1 MTDHPELR
9 FGAGLA
15 DQPEHWPVSSS
26 EVVHETGRVISVR
39 RDTVAPAGA
48 EPFVRDVVVHPGAV
62 GVVALDS
69 ANRMLLVR
77 QYRHPV
83 GYKLLEPPAGLL
95 DVQGEQYRLGAERE
109 LWEET
114 ATKAADWRILV
125 DAFTSPGLT
134 NEAVRI
140 FLARDLS
147 PANES
152 FERLH
157 EEADMETVWAPLIDV
172 VGAVL
177 AGQLQNPILVMG
189 SLATWTALNG
199 PGFDTL
205 RPADSPW
212 PAKDLPAKDLAAKN
226 LPAKDH

>member
-1 MTDHPELR
+1 MDHPELR

-15 DQPEHWPVSSS
+15 DVPEKWPVSSS
-26 EVVHETGRVISVR
+26 ETVHSTGRVISVR
-39 RDTVAPAGA
+39 RDTI
-48 EPFVRDVVVHPGAV
+48 EPPGGDAFVRDVVVHPGAV
-62 GVVALDS
+62 GVVALDDK
-69 ANRMLLVR
+69 NRMLLVR

-83 GYKLLEPPAGLL
+83 GYRLLEPPAGLL
-95 DVQGEQYRLGAERE
+95 DVQGEQYRLGGERE

-114 ATKAADWRILV
+114 GTKAADWRILV

-147 PANES
+147 PADEAYT
-152 FERLH
+152 RLH
-157 EEADMETVWAPLIDV
+157 EEADMETVWAPLVEV

-177 AGQLQNPILVMG
+177 AGHLQNPILVMG
-189 SLATWTALNG
+189 SLAAWTALNG
-199 PGFDTL
+199 PGFETL

-212 PAKDLPAKDLAAKN
+212 PAKDL
-226 LPAKDH
+226 

>member
-1 MTDHPELR
+1 MKDHPELR

-15 DQPEHWPVSSS
+15 DVREQWPVSSS
-26 EVVHETGRVISVR
+26 EVVHTTGRVISVR
-39 RDTVAPAGA
+39 RDTVAPPGQDS
-48 EPFVRDVVVHPGAV
+48 FVRDVVVHPGAV
-62 GVVALDS
+62 GVVALDED
-69 ANRMLLVR
+69 NRMLLVR

-83 GYKLLEPPAGLL
+83 GYRLLEPPAGLL
-95 DVQGEQYRLGAERE
+95 DVQGEQYRLGGERE

-125 DAFTSPGLT
+125 DAFTSPGMT
-134 NEAVRI
+134 TEAIRI

-147 PANES
+147 PDDES
-152 FERLH
+152 YDRLH

-177 AGQLQNPILVMG
+177 AGHLHNPILVMG
-189 SLATWTALNG
+189 ALATWTALNG

-212 PAKDLPAKDLAAKN
+212 PAKDR
-226 LPAKDH
+226 

>member
-1 MTDHPELR
+1 MSDSPAGSTGSSVGAEDVELR

-15 DQPEHWPVSSS
+15 DAQASWQVSSS

-39 RDTVAPAGA
+39 RDQVVPPAGG

-62 GVVALDS
+62 GVVALDE
-69 ANRMLLVR
+69 NHRMLLVR

-83 GYKLLEPPAGLL
+83 GYRLLEPPAGLL
-95 DVQGEQYRLGAERE
+95 DVQGEAYRLGAERE
-109 LWEET
+109 LWEEA
-114 ATKAADWRILV
+114 ATKAADWRVLV

-147 PANES
+147 AADES
-152 FERLH
+152 YDRLH
-157 EEADMETVWAPLIDV
+157 EEADMETVWAPLEDV
-172 VGAVL
+172 VKAVL
-177 AGQLQNPILVMG
+177 SGDLHNPILVMG
-189 SLATWTALNG
+189 ALAAWTALNG
-199 PGFDTL
+199 EGFEAL

-212 PAKDLPAKDLAAKN
+212 PAKDR
-226 LPAKDH
+226 

>member
-1 MTDHPELR
+1 MKDHPELR

-15 DQPEHWPVSSS
+15 DVPEQWPVSSS

-39 RDTVAPAGA
+39 RDHIDPPGRD
-48 EPFVRDVVVHPGAV
+48 PFVRDVVVHPGAV
-62 GVVALDS
+62 GVVALDEN
-69 ANRMLLVR
+69 NRMLLVR

-83 GYKLLEPPAGLL
+83 GYRLLEPPAGLL
-95 DVQGEQYRLGAERE
+95 DVQGEQYRLGGERE

-114 ATKAADWRILV
+114 GTKAADWRVLV

-134 NEAVRI
+134 DEAVRI

-147 PANES
+147 SADEAYD
-152 FERLH
+152 RLH

-177 AGQLQNPILVMG
+177 AGHLHNPILVMG
-189 SLATWTALNG
+189 ALATWTALNG

-212 PAKDLPAKDLAAKN
+212 PAKDR
-226 LPAKDH
+226 

>member
-1 MTDHPELR
+1 MKDHPELR

-15 DQPEHWPVSSS
+15 DVPEQWPVSSS

-39 RDTVAPAGA
+39 RDHNDPPGRD
-48 EPFVRDVVVHPGAV
+48 PFVRDVVVHPGAV
-62 GVVALDS
+62 GVVALDEN
-69 ANRMLLVR
+69 NRMLLVR

-83 GYKLLEPPAGLL
+83 GYRLLEPPAGLL
-95 DVQGEQYRLGAERE
+95 DVQGEQYRLGGERE

-114 ATKAADWRILV
+114 GTKAADWRVLV

-134 NEAVRI
+134 DEAVRI

-147 PANES
+147 PADDAYD
-152 FERLH
+152 RLH

-177 AGQLQNPILVMG
+177 AGHLHNPILVMG
-189 SLATWTALNG
+189 ALAAWTALNG

-212 PAKDLPAKDLAAKN
+212 PAKDR
-226 LPAKDH
+226 

>member
-1 MTDHPELR
+1 MKEHPELR

-15 DQPEHWPVSSS
+15 DVREQWPVSSS
-26 EVVHETGRVISVR
+26 EVVHTTGRVISVR
-39 RDTVAPAGA
+39 RDTVAPPDQD
-48 EPFVRDVVVHPGAV
+48 PFVRDVVVHPGAV
-62 GVVALDS
+62 GVVALDED
-69 ANRMLLVR
+69 NRMLLVR

-83 GYKLLEPPAGLL
+83 GYRLLEPPAGLL
-95 DVQGEQYRLGAERE
+95 DVQGEQYRLGGERE

-114 ATKAADWRILV
+114 GTKAADWRILV
-125 DAFTSPGLT
+125 DAFTSPGMT
-134 NEAVRI
+134 TEAIRI

-147 PANES
+147 PDDES
-152 FERLH
+152 YDRLH

-177 AGQLQNPILVMG
+177 AGHLQNPTLVMG
-189 SLATWTALNG
+189 SLAAWTALNG

-212 PAKDLPAKDLAAKN
+212 PAKDL
-226 LPAKDH
+226 

>member
-1 MTDHPELR
+1 MKEHPELR

-15 DQPEHWPVSSS
+15 DVPEQWPVSSS

-39 RDTVAPAGA
+39 RDHIDPPGRD
-48 EPFVRDVVVHPGAV
+48 PFVRDVVVHPGAV
-62 GVVALDS
+62 GVVALDEN
-69 ANRMLLVR
+69 NRMLLVR

-83 GYKLLEPPAGLL
+83 GYRLLEPPAGLL
-95 DVQGEQYRLGAERE
+95 DVQGEQYRLGGERE

-114 ATKAADWRILV
+114 GTKAADWRVLV

-134 NEAVRI
+134 DEAVRI

-147 PANES
+147 SADEAYD
-152 FERLH
+152 RLH

-177 AGQLQNPILVMG
+177 AGHLHNPILVMG
-189 SLATWTALNG
+189 ALATWTALNG

-212 PAKDLPAKDLAAKN
+212 PAKDR
-226 LPAKDH
+226 

>member
-1 MTDHPELR
+1 MTGPELR

-15 DQPEHWPVSSS
+15 DVPEQWPVSSS

-39 RDTVAPAGA
+39 RDHIDPPGRD
-48 EPFVRDVVVHPGAV
+48 PFVRDVVVHPGAV

-83 GYKLLEPPAGLL
+83 GYRLLEPPAGLL
-95 DVQGEQYRLGAERE
+95 DVQGEQYRLGGERE

-114 ATKAADWRILV
+114 GTKAADWRVLV

-134 NEAVRI
+134 DEAVRI
-140 FLARDLS
+140 FLARELS
-147 PANES
+147 PADEAY
-152 FERLH
+152 ERLH

-177 AGQLQNPILVMG
+177 AGHLHNPILVMG
-189 SLATWTALNG
+189 ALAAWTALNG

-205 RPADSPW
+205 RPDDSPW
-212 PAKDLPAKDLAAKN
+212 PAKDR
-226 LPAKDH
+226 

>member
-15 DQPEHWPVSSS
+15 DRPEHWPVSSS
-26 EVVHETGRVISVR
+26 EVVHATGRVISVR
-39 RDTVAPAGA
+39 RDTI
-48 EPFVRDVVVHPGAV
+48 EPPVGESFVRDVVVHPGAV
-62 GVVALDS
+62 GVVALDQN
-69 ANRMLLVR
+69 NRMLLVR

-147 PANES
+147 PADES

-189 SLATWTALNG
+189 SLAAWTALNG
-199 PGFDTL
+199 PGFETL

-212 PAKDLPAKDLAAKN
+212 PAKDL
-226 LPAKDH
+226 

>member
-1 MTDHPELR
+1 MTDYPELR

-15 DQPEHWPVSSS
+15 DRPEHWPVSSS
-26 EVVHETGRVISVR
+26 EVVRETGRVISVR
-39 RDTVAPAGA
+39 RDTIDPPGG
-48 EPFVRDVVVHPGAV
+48 ESFVRDVVVHPGAV
-62 GVVALDS
+62 GVVALDEN
-69 ANRMLLVR
+69 NRMLLVR

-83 GYKLLEPPAGLL
+83 GYKLLEAPAGLL

-147 PANES
+147 PADET
-152 FERLH
+152 FERVH

-172 VGAVL
+172 DGAAL
-177 AGQLQNPILVMG
+177 AGHLQNPILIMG
-189 SLATWTALNG
+189 ALAAWTALNG
-199 PGFDTL
+199 PGFETL
-205 RPADSPW
+205 RPADSSW
-212 PAKDLPAKDLAAKN
+212 PAKDR
-226 LPAKDH
+226 